1 MTSALPPSFPPHL
14 PAPQVYTDPEATAP
28 WPCQPRAV
36 SMLVDVEITFTHST
50 PALLLK
56 LLSSARMSI
65 SRLRMT
71 GVETI
76 ALHVSILAFEHDHA
90 FGAAVFATF
99 DTLVADARPCQ
110 FPGAWRS
117 RPYSLNE
124 PYPYFGYGASRR
136 VPTLVLICKGFD
148 TGVLTLTRN
157 DQSASSMHI
166 RRLAL
171 EVGRFFSV
179 VFVLISGSAQM
190 SHIAVHHSFAIAP
203 RRKQLIPEPVPYLVY
218 YLLSSPYASVLRR

>member
-1 MTSALPPSFPPHL
+1 MTSALPPSFAPHL

-36 SMLVDVEITFTHST
+36 SMLVDVEIAFTHST

-76 ALHVSILAFEHDHA
+76 ALHVSILAFEHGHA
-90 FGAAVFATF
+90 FGAAVFAAF

-110 FPGAWRS
+110 FPGAWSGLLVVTDDRYTFTGRQAMGTRLS
-117 RPYSLNE
+117 NHRWEFHKRPVGLFNAYSKT
-124 PYPYFGYGASRR
+124 GA
-136 VPTLVLICKGFD
+136 G
-148 TGVLTLTRN
+148 
-157 DQSASSMHI
+157 
-166 RRLAL
+166 
-171 EVGRFFSV
+171 
-179 VFVLISGSAQM
+179 GSAQM
-190 SHIAVHHSFAIAP
+190 SHIAAHHSFAIAP

-218 YLLSSPYASVLRR
+218 YLLSSPNASVLRR